1 MRRRFES
8 CGVCR
13 ESQPYA
19 PVSFDSSSNPG
30 NLYSSQVTIIRISRE
45 SAAPRNINPWLK
57 QARELKGQS
66 MRSGLLSPKRFDA
79 VLFDLDGVLTATAKI
94 HAECW
99 KRMFDEYLG
108 MRANKMGEAFR
119 VFEIERDYQ
128 AYVDG
133 KLRYDGVRDFL
144 RSRAIE
150 LPEGHPDDLPTAETV
165 CGLGNRK
172 NDMVDEVLESEG
184 VEAYPA
190 SAVLVRQLRR
200 QGTKTAVVSS
210 SHNCLAVLQAA
221 KMADLFDARVDGDV
235 AVRLHLRGKP
245 APDTFLV
252 AAAELGASPGRV
264 VVVEDAI
271 AGVQAGRAGR
281 FGLVIGVA
289 RKGDG
294 DALKNNGADVVI
306 ADLSELVQDA

>member
-1 MRRRFES
+1 M
-8 CGVCR
+8 
-13 ESQPYA
+13 
-19 PVSFDSSSNPG
+19 
-30 NLYSSQVTIIRISRE
+30 
-45 SAAPRNINPWLK
+45 K
-57 QARELKGQS
+57 
-66 MRSGLLSPKRFDA
+66 SGLLSRKRFDA

-94 HAECW
+94 HAACW
-99 KRMFDEYLG
+99 KRMFDGYLG
-108 MRANKMGEAFR
+108 MRANKTGEAFR
-119 VFEIERDYQ
+119 AFEIQTDYK

-150 LPEGHPDDLPTAETV
+150 LPEGRPDDLPTAETV

-172 NDMVDEVLESEG
+172 NDMINDVLESEG
-184 VEAYPA
+184 VEAYPG
-190 SAVLVRQLRR
+190 SAALVRQLRR

-210 SHNCLAVLQAA
+210 SQNCLAVLQAA

-235 AVRLHLRGKP
+235 ADRLHLRGKP

-252 AAAELGASPGRV
+252 AAAELGASPGRA

-289 RKGDG
+289 RKGEG
-294 DALKNNGADVVI
+294 GALKDNGADVVV